1 MMTEKETPK
10 RKTTR
15 QKKKLNIRPEVIKD
29 TRLTNPTYED
39 VKARYGLPETL
50 GNPPKKTQQAM
61 DACMRAPINLLT
73 HTIGTMGPE
82 MFPQF
87 LGYSYLVGIS
97 QNPWIRAGVE
107 MIADEMTGRF
117 IELEYSGDGI
127 GNEDN
132 NGDDKVAELTKDLER
147 FHIRDKLREAVCMD
161 GYYGGCLL
169 YIDTGVSEP
178 LEMLLPLALGDK
190 TFMPGSLRGFKV
202 VEPFNVSPGLYNS
215 TNPLA
220 ESYYRPKTWFI
231 LGQEIHESRFCV
243 FRMNEVGSLLLPAYN
258 FFGIPLSQTV
268 LDSVTHFVDC
278 KEAEARLITKFS
290 DIVVKTD
297 MSDILSGGSSE
308 ALDLRMQ
315 YFVQN
320 RSNDGVQVIDKETE
334 DVVGITTPLAGVT
347 DIVRQSMEMV
357 SACFNE
363 PTVKMWGISPSGF
376 NASDNADMQNHY
388 DHIASQQE
396 KLLRS
401 QLEKILKVLQLN
413 RYGVIDENIT
423 FRFKKLD
430 DDDEAQLAT
439 TNKTKA
445 ETATLYV
452 NMGAISPDEARER
465 LSKDKQSGYNN
476 LPMDEVLDDGE
487 QETLPNYEQQQAN
500 ETTQAFNIAANT
512 SERRNTSGIQQ
523 SNERI
528 YSQNAP
534 DVSQ

>member
-1 MMTEKETPK
+1 METMKKPTRRRK
-10 RKTTR
+10 RKLKINIDTTTTK
-15 QKKKLNIRPEVIKD
+15 QPPTFDEVSAK
-29 TRLTNPTYED
+29 
-39 VKARYGLPETL
+39 YGLPETL
-50 GNPPKKTQQAM
+50 GNPPKDVRQAM
-61 DACMRAPINLLT
+61 DSCMRAPMNLLT
-73 HTIGTMGPE
+73 HTIGTMGAE

-97 QNPWIRAGVE
+97 QNPWIRAGIE

-117 IELEYSGDGI
+117 IELEYSG
-127 GNEDN
+127 
-132 NGDDKVAELTKDLER
+132 NGDENEAADGSDKIAELTKDLER
-147 FHIRDKLREAVCMD
+147 FHVRDRLREAFCMN

-178 LEMLLPLALGDK
+178 VDMILPLALGDK
-190 TFMPGSLRGFKV
+190 TFIPGTLRGFKI

-215 TNPLA
+215 TNPLE

-231 LGQEIHESRFCV
+231 LGQEVHASRFCI
-243 FRMNEVGSLLLPAYN
+243 FRMNDVSTLLLPAYN
-258 FFGIPLSQTV
+258 FFGIPLAQIV
-268 LDSVTHFVDC
+268 LDSVTHFIDC
-278 KEAEARLITKFS
+278 KEAEARLIQKFS
-290 DIVVKTD
+290 DIIVKTD
-297 MSDILSGGSSE
+297 MTDILTGG
-308 ALDLRMQ
+308 AADMLDRRMQ

-334 DVVGITTPLAGVT
+334 DVIGITTPLSGVT

-376 NASDNADMQNHY
+376 NAADNADMQNHY

-413 RYGVIDENIT
+413 RYGTIDDNIT
-423 FRFKKLD
+423 FRFKKLN

-476 LPMDEVLDDGE
+476 LPMDEVLDNGE
-487 QETLPNYEQQQAN
+487 QETLPNYQQQPQN
-500 ETTQAFNIAANT
+500 ETAQAP
-512 SERRNTSGIQQ
+512 
-523 SNERI
+523 
-528 YSQNAP
+528 NAP
-534 DVSQ
+534 AYTSQQGHTGVVQ